1 MEQPEISFCSP
12 EMEQTGL
19 FWLPV
24 EEAEQGLDGLLGDLQ
39 LSLASSTACGLQME
53 NYRARDD
60 DAVLILKL
68 LEEPRD
74 EADLDE
80 WLSGGLHESP
90 LQDTVSHHQMECRRS
105 GRRGTR
111 KRRTSPWDTLFFGGI
126 PLRRAGKYITRKNNS
141 HWTAKEVKLLVHGV
155 SKFGVGRWS
164 KLKKKYFKTSVRTAV
179 NLKDKW
185 RNLLRAY
192 QKNIQKYTLLDLE
205 PPLVEQIRKLAVKH
219 PYPKRRHS

>member
-1 MEQPEISFCSP
+1 MEQPEITYCSP

-19 FWLPV
+19 FWMPMQQ
-24 EEAEQGLDGLLGDLQ
+24 AEQGLDGLLGDLE
-39 LSLASSTACGLQME
+39 LSLENGTACRLQME

-80 WLSGGLHESP
+80 WLSGGLHPS
-90 LQDTVSHHQMECRRS
+90 LCHQQMECRKS
-105 GRRGTR
+105 GRRGAR
-111 KRRTSPWDTLFFGGI
+111 KRRTSPWDTLFFRDIPSQRGGRYI
-126 PLRRAGKYITRKNNS
+126 RRNNS
-141 HWTAKEVKLLVHGV
+141 HWTSKEVKLLVQGV

-164 KLKKKYFKTSVRTAV
+164 QLKKNYFKTSVRTAV

-192 QKNIQKYTLLDLE
+192 KGNVQKYTLLELE
-205 PPLVEQIRKLAVKH
+205 PPLVEQIRKLGAKH
-219 PYPKRRHS
+219 PYPKQRHS

>member
-12 EMEQTGL
+12 EMEQASL
-19 FWLPV
+19 FWMPMQQ
-24 EEAEQGLDGLLGDLQ
+24 AEQGLDGILGDLE
-39 LSLASSTACGLQME
+39 LSLGNGTAYGLQME

-80 WLSGGLHESP
+80 WLSGGLHPSP
-90 LQDTVSHHQMECRRS
+90 LRDTLCHYPMECRKS
-105 GRRGTR
+105 GRRGVR
-111 KRRTSPWDTLFFGGI
+111 KRRTSPWDTLFFREI
-126 PLRRAGKYITRKNNS
+126 PPQRGDGYITRRNNS
-141 HWTAKEVKLLVHGV
+141 RWTAKEVKLLVQGV

-164 KLKKKYFKTSVRTAV
+164 QLKKNYFKTSVRTAV

-185 RNLLRAY
+185 RNLMRAY
-192 QKNIQKYTLLDLE
+192 KDNVQKYILLELD
-205 PPLVEQIRKLAVKH
+205 PPLVEQIRKLGAKH
-219 PYPKRRHS
+219 PYPKQRHS